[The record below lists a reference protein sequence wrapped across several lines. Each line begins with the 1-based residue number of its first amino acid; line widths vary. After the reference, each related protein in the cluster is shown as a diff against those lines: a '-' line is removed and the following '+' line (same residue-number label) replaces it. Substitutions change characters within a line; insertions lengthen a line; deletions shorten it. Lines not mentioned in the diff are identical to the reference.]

1 VAHGGRQV
9 SRKPLDSR
17 SDVVENFNQDDF
29 RILGTIEEEETGRP
43 LANLIVRA
51 FDRDLIFDD
60 KVGFATTDDDGRFEI
75 RFSRQDFRDVSE
87 SQPDLYLRIYD
98 RSGIREIHQTT
109 DAIRWNA
116 SPTERY
122 RLRIPA
128 RALRPQ
134 GTR

>member
-1 VAHGGRQV
+1 VE
-9 SRKPLDSR
+9 R
-17 SDVVENFNQDDF
+17 SNQDTF
-29 RILGTIEEEETGRP
+29 RVVGTIEEEETGRP

-60 KVGFATTDDDGRFEI
+60 KVGVATTDDNGRFEI
-75 RFSRQDFRDVSE
+75 RFNRQEFRDVGE

-98 RSGIREIHQTT
+98 SSGIREIHHTS

-116 SPTERY
+116 SPNERY

-128 RALRPQ
+128 RALHPQ
-134 GTR
+134 RTP

>member
-1 VAHGGRQV
+1 
-9 SRKPLDSR
+9 
-17 SDVVENFNQDDF
+17 VVKRINQDTF
-29 RILGTIEEEETGRP
+29 RVLGTIEEEETGRP
-43 LANLIVRA
+43 LPHLIVRA

-75 RFSRQDFRDVSE
+75 RFNRKDFRDVGE

-98 RSGIREIHQTT
+98 QSGIHEVHQTR

-116 SPTERY
+116 SPNERY